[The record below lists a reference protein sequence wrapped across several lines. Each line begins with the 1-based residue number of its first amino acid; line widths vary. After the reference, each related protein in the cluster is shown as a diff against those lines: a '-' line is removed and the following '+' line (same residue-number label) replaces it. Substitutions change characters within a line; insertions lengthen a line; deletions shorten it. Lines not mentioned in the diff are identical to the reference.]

1 MYRLR
6 RFKFDI
12 YMIKR
17 ILYIVNLLF
26 VLLLLGVYIGLR
38 VSPEFIPEL
47 SLLSYIYPLLLVVNV
62 LFCLFWLFF
71 KRKYIFVPL
80 AVILIGSSYTPRFIG
95 FNSQASNQ
103 EQEKTLSIMTF
114 NVGHFQYNT
123 QEDKKIAIANKD
135 SILSLI
141 KTMSPDVVCLQEYAS
156 VKKSKT
162 CFHYIMT
169 NVLGYE
175 YFFAPDNSSNYVR
188 GSVIYSKHSISRSG
202 TLFPLKKNYY
212 SKTYA
217 DVVYENKKMRIY
229 NVHLDSY
236 RLSEQEKNEVN
247 KIKDAEMI
255 SEETS
260 KSILAKLLETNKEQ
274 AKEVRELKSILDQT
288 MEEYLLVGDFNA
300 TPYSYTYQVL
310 QKDLKDSFVEKA
322 SGFSGTYND
331 LLPKF
336 RIDYIFASQSIEFVS
351 YEQNVYNYSDHNP
364 VFARF
369 KLK

>member
-1 MYRLR
+1 
-6 RFKFDI
+6 
-12 YMIKR
+12 MIKK
-17 ILYIVNLLF
+17 ILYIVNLFF

-47 SLLSYIYPLLLVVNV
+47 SLFSYIYPLLLVVNV

-95 FNSQASNQ
+95 FNSQASNYDK
-103 EQEKTLSIMTF
+103 EKSFSIMTF
-114 NVGHFQYNT
+114 NVKSFQYKAE
-123 QEDKKIAIANKD
+123 EDKTIAIANKD

-141 KTMSPDVVCLQEYAS
+141 KTYSPDIVCLQEYSS
-156 VKKSKT
+156 VKKSESS
-162 CFHYIMT
+162 FHYVMT
-169 NVLGYE
+169 KNLGYE
-175 YFFAPDNSSNYVR
+175 HFFAPTNSSNYVR
-188 GSVIYSKHSISRSG
+188 GSVIYSKYPINRSG

-217 DVVYENKKMRIY
+217 DVVLKNNKVRVY

-236 RLSEQEKNEVN
+236 RLSEEEKSEVN

-255 SEETS
+255 SEETG
-260 KSILAKLLETNKEQ
+260 KSIFAKLIETNKEQ
-274 AKEVRELKSILDQT
+274 AIEVRELKSILDQT
-288 MEEYLLVGDFNA
+288 AENYLLVGDFNA
-300 TPYSYTYQVL
+300 TPYSYTYQIL
-310 QKDLKDSFVEKA
+310 QKDLKDSFVERA

-331 LLPKF
+331 LLVKF
-336 RIDYIFASQSIEFVS
+336 RIDYIFSSQAIDFLS

-369 KLK
+369 ELK

>member
-1 MYRLR
+1 
-6 RFKFDI
+6 
-12 YMIKR
+12 MIKR
-17 ILYIVNLLF
+17 ILYIFNLLF
-26 VLLLLGVYIGLR
+26 VLLLLGVYVGMR

-47 SLLSYIYPLLLVVNV
+47 SLFSYIYPLLLVVNV

-95 FNSQASNQ
+95 FNFQASNQ

-114 NVGHFQYNT
+114 NVGHFQYNA

-169 NVLGYE
+169 EVLGYE
-175 YFFAPDNSSNYVR
+175 HFFAPDNSSNYVR

-217 DVVYENKKMRIY
+217 DVVVEKQTLRIY

-236 RLSEQEKNEVN
+236 RLSEQEKTEVN

-260 KSILAKLLETNKEQ
+260 KSILDKLLETNKEQ

-336 RIDYIFASQSIEFVS
+336 RIDYIFASQSIDFLS

>member
-1 MYRLR
+1 
-6 RFKFDI
+6 
-12 YMIKR
+12 MIKR
-17 ILYIVNLLF
+17 ILYIFNLLF
-26 VLLLLGVYIGLR
+26 VLLLLGVYVGMR

-47 SLLSYIYPLLLVVNV
+47 SLFSYIYPLLLVVNV

-71 KRKYIFVPL
+71 KWKYIFVPL

-114 NVGHFQYNT
+114 NVKGFQYKAE
-123 QEDKKIAIANKD
+123 EDKTIAIANKD

-141 KTMSPDVVCLQEYAS
+141 KASSADIVCLQEYAS

-169 NVLGYE
+169 EVLGYE
-175 YFFAPDNSSNYVR
+175 HFFAPTNSSNYVR
-188 GSVIYSKHSISRSG
+188 GSVIYSKYPISRSG
-202 TLFPLKKNYY
+202 ALFPLKKNFY

-217 DVVYENKKMRIY
+217 DVVVEKQTLRIY

-260 KSILAKLLETNKEQ
+260 KSIFAKLIETNKEQ
-274 AKEVRELKSILDQT
+274 AIEVRELKSILDQT
-288 MEEYLLVGDFNA
+288 TENYLLVGDFNA

-310 QKDLKDSFVEKA
+310 QKDLKDCFVEKA

-336 RIDYIFASQSIEFVS
+336 RIDYIFASQSINFLS

-369 KLK
+369 ELK

>member
-114 NVGHFQYNT
+114 NVGHFQYNA